1 MSYFFS
7 SKVRYVCMLLYLHC
21 HISSPQST
29 IRLHV
34 ALSSLSYFFSSKVRY
49 VCMLL
54 YLHCHISSPQS
65 TIRLHVALSSLSYF
79 FSSKVRYVCMLL
91 YLHCHISSP
100 QRYDTFACCFIFIV
114 IFLLLKGTIR
124 LHVAL
129 SSLSYFFSS
138 KVRYVCMLLYLH
150 CHISSPQRYD
160 TFACCFIFIV
170 IFLLLKGTIRLHV
183 ALSSLSYFFSSKVRY
198 VCMLLYLHCHISSPQ
213 RYDTFACCFIFIVI
227 FLLLKG
233 TIRLHV
239 ALS

>member
-1 MSYFFS
+1 
-7 SKVRYVCMLLYLHC
+7 MLLYLHC
-21 HISSPQST
+21 HISSPQ
-29 IRLHV
+29 
-34 ALSSLSYFFSSKVRY
+34 RY
-49 VCMLL
+49 DTFACCFIFIVIFLL
-54 YLHCHISSPQS
+54 LKG

-239 ALS
+239 ALSSLSYFFSSKVRYVCMLLYLNFTRPYI